1 MSNKNF
7 NIAFAVDQSAS
18 EVFNAVTNVSKWWT
32 ENVNG
37 NPLTL
42 NDEFTVQFEDMHF
55 SKQRLIEVV
64 PNKKAVWLVT
74 DSKLSW
80 LKNKQEW
87 TGTKIV
93 FEINILDNRTQL
105 QFTHIGLNPDVEC
118 YHDCS
123 NAWSQYIRSS
133 LFDLIT
139 TGKGSPEQ
147 KQIINHKS

>member
-7 NIAFAVDQSAS
+7 NITFVVDQSAS
-18 EVFNAVTNVSKWWT
+18 EVFDAVSNISKWWT
-32 ENVNG
+32 ENVKG
-37 NPLTL
+37 NALTL

-93 FEINILDNRTQL
+93 FEIYNLDNSTQL
-105 QFTHIGLNPDVEC
+105 KFTHIGLNPEVEC

-133 LFDLIT
+133 LFNLIT

-147 KQIINHKS
+147 KQIINH

>member
-1 MSNKNF
+1 MGNKSF
-7 NIAFAVDQSAS
+7 NITFAVDQSAS
-18 EVFNAVTNVSKWWT
+18 EVFNAVSNISKWWT

-37 NPLTL
+37 NSVTL

-55 SKQRLIEVV
+55 SKQRLIEIV

-74 DSKLSW
+74 DSKLNW

-93 FEINILDNRTQL
+93 FEISNLDKSTQL
-105 QFTHIGLNPDVEC
+105 QFTHIGLNPEVEC

-133 LFDLIT
+133 LFNLIT

-147 KQIINHKS
+147 KQIINHK

>member
-1 MSNKNF
+1 MGNKSF
-7 NIAFAVDQSAS
+7 NITFAVDQSAS
-18 EVFNAVTNVSKWWT
+18 EVFNAVSNISKWWT

-37 NPLTL
+37 NSVTL

-55 SKQRLIEVV
+55 SKQRLIEIV

-74 DSKLSW
+74 DSKLNW

-93 FEINILDNRTQL
+93 FEISNLDKSTQL
-105 QFTHIGLNPDVEC
+105 QFTHIGLNPEVEC

-133 LFDLIT
+133 LFNLIT